1 MQETFIIGNTEYT
14 AMKLNA
20 FDANKLLLRLNKI
33 VLPVIGGLTK
43 GKQGKDVNLLD
54 MDLSEATGIIAE
66 NLTEEVM
73 DTIIFPMF
81 AGSKVYSVEK
91 KLFIKDGASINQV
104 FTTDNL
110 FDLYELVWEVLK
122 FNFAGFFG
130 QVAARFGRLTEASAS
145 QNKTSESSAKS

>member
-145 QNKTSESSAKS
+145 QKKTSESSAKS